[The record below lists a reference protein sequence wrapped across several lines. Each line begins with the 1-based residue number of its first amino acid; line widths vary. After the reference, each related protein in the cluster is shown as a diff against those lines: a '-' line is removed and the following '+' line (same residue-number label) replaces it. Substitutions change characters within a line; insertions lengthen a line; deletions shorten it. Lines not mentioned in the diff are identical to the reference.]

1 LFYDEQDF
9 RTLEL
14 VAQPRAWSNRLTVA
28 TILVALVILQIQ
40 HQLAPSDQTRA
51 ALRDFLLFL
60 QEYGD

>member
-1 LFYDEQDF
+1 
-9 RTLEL
+9 
-14 VAQPRAWSNRLTVA
+14 VAA
-28 TILVALVILQIQ
+28 ILVALVILQIQ